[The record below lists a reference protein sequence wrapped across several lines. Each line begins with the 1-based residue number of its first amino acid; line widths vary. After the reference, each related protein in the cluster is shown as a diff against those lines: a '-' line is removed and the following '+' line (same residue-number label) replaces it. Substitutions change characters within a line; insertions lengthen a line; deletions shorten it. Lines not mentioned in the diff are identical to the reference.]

1 MFRSPCCWPAGLVR
15 LVQCLGLAHALF
27 FAATALAATVEFN
40 NTGGTSATN
49 GLRVFIDE
57 DTQIQVHRLND
68 SGQVFHPSFTPPNS
82 RLDNGVYL
90 RANGQ
95 VYGPTHN
102 VGAGYSPSGGLY
114 DTSAITAT
122 SPANPAAS
130 GVQQTATSTLGVTS
144 GPTMSIVWKYTTPL
158 DFLTA
163 EVRLTIPSG
172 YPVSASNPVRY
183 YHVFDTYL
191 GGSDSGC
198 GVSFVDGNGKRV
210 IGTYPPA
217 SGSTCPSSTAIPA
230 GVSIVESFRERSG
243 MAFTRYCASGY
254 ASFFD
259 GSTPTCSVAQSSQM
273 SNRVITSYVDTGIG
287 IEYDFTAAGTYTFSY
302 DFVVGSPAVPPY
314 DHVEIQHDGSATL
327 CPENVKVL
335 ACTSST
341 VPCPTGSIVSTGTL
355 TGSITTSPTL
365 LSVTKTP
372 STFSVGSGNSSM
384 NVALQASAAGAVVLG
399 ASGMNT
405 TPLNGT
411 KCWNTATSS
420 QSCTMTFTTTPC
432 VGGYECM
439 ATGVA
444 YTNLTTTAA
453 GRNPLYTKVSGQAFQ
468 FDVVAL
474 QSGGSQA
481 LNYTATSGVTVEL
494 FDDTAS
500 PAPICSSRTGPLASQ
515 ALTLA
520 STDLGRKTLAT
531 PLTVASASKQV
542 ICRVTD
548 TNVVPTLYSC
558 SSDRFA
564 IRPSQFTVTA
574 PVLNNTGQTGT
585 PRAVAG
591 TAFALTA
598 SAGVSTGY
606 FGTPSVDVAKVVD
619 HDGDAVAA
627 TAFSGAFDAATGGQ
641 ATGSSFKYLDVGN
654 LQFTADGVLDTT
666 FTGIDK
672 TPSDCVAGSSSNTPD
687 STGQYGCNIGSAAS
701 AKMGR
706 WSPSHYSFSG
716 TLTASC
722 ASGGF
727 TYMDEDALGVSLTL
741 KAHATS
747 GGTASATDPVASRY
761 TYDAS
766 ATSGYTNLAP
776 VTISADNA
784 GVAVALSRL
793 GSPSFPP
800 MSNTALWNAGQ
811 MVISDTYAF
820 SKQASPDGPYDSFK
834 LKAALADPDGA
845 VLIGST
851 QETNATR
858 IRHGQ
863 LRLSNAYGSELL
875 KLPVPLEAR
884 YWNGSS
890 YVTHAQD
897 SCTTLNLSSIALSA
911 YAGNLAACETQ
922 ISPTTTQTL
931 SAGKLPGDGLVLS
944 KPGTGNSGSVQLT
957 LNVGATASGNTCV
970 STSASAATA
979 ANRAWFGSNPTAKAT
994 FGVYKSPLIY
1004 LRENY

>member
-1 MFRSPCCWPAGLVR
+1 MFGFQRDMHSWNVR
-15 LVQCLGLAHALF
+15 LLRYVGIAFAMF
-27 FAATALAATVEFN
+27 FSCAAFAVVVELN
-40 NTGGTSATN
+40 STGGTSSTN
-49 GLRVFIDE
+49 GLHIFINE
-57 DTQIQVHRLND
+57 DTQIQVRRLND
-68 SGQVFHPSFTPPNS
+68 SGQVYQPTVIPPND

-90 RANGQ
+90 RANGAL
-95 VYGPTHN
+95 YGPSHF
-102 VGAGYSPSGGLY
+102 ALAPSGGTY
-114 DTSAITAT
+114 NTRVISAT

-130 GVQQTATSTLGVTS
+130 GVQQTATSALSLAS
-144 GPTMSIVWKYTTPL
+144 GPKMSIVWKYTTPL

-163 EVRLTIPSG
+163 EVTLSIPSG
-172 YPVSASNPVRY
+172 YAVSASNPVRY

-191 GGSDSGC
+191 GGSDFGC

-217 SGSTCPSSTAIPA
+217 SGSTCPSSTVIPT

-243 MAFTRYCASGY
+243 RTFSAYCASGY

-259 GSTPTCSVAQSSQM
+259 GSTPTCSVAQSASM

-335 ACTSST
+335 ACTSTT
-341 VPCPTGSIVSTGTL
+341 VPCPAGSIVSTGTL

-365 LSVTKTP
+365 LTVTKTP

-384 NVALQASAAGAVVLG
+384 NVALQASTAGAVVLG

-411 KCWNTATSS
+411 KCWNTANPTANAT
-420 QSCTMTFTTTPC
+420 QSCTMTFSATPC
-432 VGGYECM
+432 VGGYECI

-444 YTNLTTTAA
+444 YTNLTSTPT
-453 GRNPLYTKVSGQAFQ
+453 GRNPLYTKVSGQPFQ
-468 FDVVAL
+468 FDVLAL
-474 QSGGSQA
+474 QNSGNQA
-481 LNYTATSGVTVEL
+481 STYTATSGVTVEL

-500 PAPICSSRTGPLASQ
+500 PAPSCSSRTGPLASQ
-515 ALTLA
+515 TLTLA

-531 PLTVASASKQV
+531 PWTINAASKQV
-542 ICRVTD
+542 VCRVTD

-574 PVLNNTGQTGT
+574 PVLTNTSLTGT
-585 PRAVAG
+585 PSAVAG
-591 TAFALTA
+591 TTFALTA
-598 SAGVSTGY
+598 STSVTAGYV
-606 FGTPSVDVAKVVD
+606 GTPTVDVEKVLDHYGAKVV
-619 HDGDAVAA
+619 A
-627 TAFSGAFDAATGGQ
+627 TAFSGSFDIAKGTQ
-641 ATGSSFKYLDVGN
+641 ATGVEFRYLDVGN
-654 LQFTADGVLDTT
+654 LQFGADGVVDST
-666 FTGIDK
+666 FADVDQAQD
-672 TPSDCVAGSSSNTPD
+672 DCVPNSTSNTAD
-687 STGQYGCNIGSAAS
+687 SSGQYGCSIGSAAS

-706 WSPSHYSFSG
+706 WYPSHYSFSG
-716 TLTASC
+716 ALTASC
-722 ASGGF
+722 TSGGF

-741 KAHATS
+741 KAHASS
-747 GGTASATDPVASRY
+747 GSAASASDPVVSRY
-761 TYDAS
+761 TYS
-766 ATSGYTNLAP
+766 STVPRVNLAP
-776 VTISADNA
+776 VTISADN
-784 GVAVALSRL
+784 GGNAVALSRL
-793 GSPSFPP
+793 GSPTFPGMP
-800 MSNTALWNAGQ
+800 NTVLWNAGQ

-820 SKQASPDGPYDSFK
+820 SKLASADGPYDSFK
-834 LKAALADPDGA
+834 LKAALSDPDGA
-845 VLIGST
+845 VLIGTT
-851 QETNATR
+851 QETNSTR
-858 IRHGQ
+858 IRYGQ

-884 YWNGSS
+884 YWNGTA
-890 YVTHAQD
+890 YVTHTQD
-897 SCTTLNLSSIALSA
+897 SCTTLSLSSVAMSA
-911 YAGNLAACETQ
+911 YAGNLTACETQ

-957 LNVGATASGNTCV
+957 LNVGASPSGNTCV
-970 STSASAATA
+970 SSTPSAATA
-979 ANRAWFGSNPTAKAT
+979 ANRGWFGSNPTAKAT
-994 FGVYKSPLIY
+994 FGIYKSPLIY

>member
-1 MFRSPCCWPAGLVR
+1 MFRFLSGVSVGIGR
-15 LVQCLGLAHALF
+15 LVQCLCLACVLVVVP
-27 FAATALAATVEFN
+27 AARAATVEFN

-49 GLRVFIDE
+49 GLRIFIDE
-57 DTQIQVHRLND
+57 DTQIQVRRLNN
-68 SGQVFHPSFTPPNS
+68 SGQVYQPGATPPNNL
-82 RLDNGVYL
+82 LDNGVYL
-90 RANGQ
+90 RANRAL
-95 VYGPTHN
+95 YGPSHF
-102 VGAGYSPSGGLY
+102 ALAPSGGAY
-114 DTSAITAT
+114 NTSTISSV
-122 SPANPAAS
+122 SPANPASS
-130 GVQQTATSTLGVTS
+130 GVQQTATSALGITS
-144 GPTMSIVWKYTTPL
+144 GPKMSIVWKYTTPL

-163 EVRLTIPSG
+163 EVTLSIPST

-183 YHVFDTYL
+183 YHVFDTFL
-191 GGSDSGC
+191 GGSDFGC

-217 SGSTCPSSTAIPA
+217 SGSTCPSSTAIPT

-243 MAFTRYCASGY
+243 RAFTRYCASGY

-259 GSTPTCSVAQSSQM
+259 GSSPTCSVAQAAQM

-341 VPCPTGSIVSTGTL
+341 VPCPEANIVSTGTL
-355 TGSITTSPTL
+355 TGAITTSPAL
-365 LSVTKTP
+365 LPVSKTP

-384 NVALQASAAGAVVLG
+384 NVALQASTAGAVLLG

-411 KCWNTATSS
+411 RCWNTATST
-420 QSCTMTFTTTPC
+420 QSCTMTFSTTPC

-444 YTNLTTTAA
+444 YTNLTSTPT
-453 GRNPLYTKVSGQAFQ
+453 GRNPLYTKVSGQPFQ

-474 QSGGSQA
+474 QSSGNQA
-481 LNYTATSGVTVEL
+481 LTYTATSGVTVEL
-494 FDDTAS
+494 FDDTAI
-500 PAPICSSRTGPLASQ
+500 PAPSCSSRTGPIASQ

-520 STDLGRKTLAT
+520 TTDLGRKTLAT
-531 PLTVASASKQV
+531 PLTVNAANKQV
-542 ICRVTD
+542 VCRVTD

-564 IRPSQFTVTA
+564 IRPPQFTVTA
-574 PVLNNTGQTGT
+574 PVLNNTSQTGA

-598 SAGVSTGY
+598 SAGVTTGY
-606 FGTPSVDVAKVVD
+606 FGAPLVDVDKVVD
-619 HDGDAVAA
+619 HHGAPVAA
-627 TAFSGAFDAATGGQ
+627 TAFTGEFDAATGVQ
-641 ATGSSFKYLDVGN
+641 ATGDKFRYLDVGN
-654 LQFTADGVLDTT
+654 LQFQADAVVDST
-666 FTGIDK
+666 FTGSDR
-672 TPSDCVAGSSSNTPD
+672 TLADCVVD
-687 STGQYGCNIGSAAS
+687 STSNVPNGSGQYGCNIGSAAS

-706 WSPSHYSFSG
+706 WYPSHYSFAG
-716 TLTASC
+716 TLTPSC
-722 ASGGF
+722 TSGGF

-741 KAHATS
+741 RAHASS
-747 GGTASATDPVASRY
+747 GSTASASDPVVSRY
-761 TYDAS
+761 TYGAS
-766 ATSGYTNLAP
+766 PTAGYTNLAP
-776 VTISADNA
+776 VTISAVN
-784 GVAVALSRL
+784 GGTAVALSRL
-793 GSPSFPP
+793 GSPAFPGMP
-800 MSNTALWNAGQ
+800 NTGLWNAGQ
-811 MVISDTYAF
+811 MVISDSYAF
-820 SKQASPDGPYDSFK
+820 SKLASPDGPYDSFK
-834 LKAALADPDGA
+834 LTAALADPDGA
-845 VLIGST
+845 VLIGTT
-851 QETNATR
+851 QETNTTR

-884 YWNGSS
+884 YWNGTS

-897 SCTTLNLSSIALSA
+897 SCTTLNLSSISMSG
-911 YAGNLAACETQ
+911 YTGNLSACETQ
-922 ISPTTTQTL
+922 ISPTSTQTL
-931 SAGKLPGDGLVLS
+931 SAGKVPGEGLVLS
-944 KPGTGNSGSVQLT
+944 RPGQGNSGSVLLT
-957 LNVGATASGNTCV
+957 LNVGALASGNTCV
-970 STSASAATA
+970 TSSTSAATA
-979 ANRAWFGSNPTAKAT
+979 AQRPWFGSNPAARAT